1 MERIINVIVD
11 ATEKAAGVFL
21 AVIVALTFT
30 SIMLR
35 ALLSTTIP
43 DWFDLSRL
51 MLGVAI
57 FWGIATTSYRDE
69 HIQVDFLWEWAGP
82 RGKWLIDLFATI
94 VLLLFL
100 AAFSWMLLYKVDSGF
115 RSGETTFDVRIP
127 IWPFHVLASL
137 GIFLATLLVAI
148 RLVRL
153 LRGQPVPEPHR
164 IEPVQ

>member
-1 MERIINVIVD
+1 VERIINVIVD
-11 ATEKAAGVFL
+11 ATEKAAGVF
-21 AVIVALTFT
+21 
-30 SIMLR
+30 
-35 ALLSTTIP
+35 
-43 DWFDLSRL
+43 
-51 MLGVAI
+51 
-57 FWGIATTSYRDE
+57 
-69 HIQVDFLWEWAGP
+69 
-82 RGKWLIDLFATI
+82 
-94 VLLLFL
+94 
-100 AAFSWMLLYKVDSGF
+100 AFSWMLLFKVDSGF